1 MLGEMVENVMGE
13 TTCGSL
19 PETSYG
25 KKVLQVLFFS
35 SILPGDCA
43 FTGQNSY
50 FFFLTDGVGALG
62 EFWKWMAVVEW
73 RSGLF

>member
-1 MLGEMVENVMGE
+1 MDPCLRQVME
-13 TTCGSL
+13 RKFYRYYSSHLFCLVT
-19 PETSYG
+19 
-25 KKVLQVLFFS
+25 VLLLDRTV
-35 SILPGDCA
+35 
-43 FTGQNSY
+43 